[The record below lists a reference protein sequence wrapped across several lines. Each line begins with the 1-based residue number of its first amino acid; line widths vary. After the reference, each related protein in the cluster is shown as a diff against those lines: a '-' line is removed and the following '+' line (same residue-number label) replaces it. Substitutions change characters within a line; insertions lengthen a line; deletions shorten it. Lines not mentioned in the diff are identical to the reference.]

1 VTRATLAAVLAS
13 DDAMGVLA
21 RETGARVV
29 NVSVSG
35 CLLESSLGLAP
46 GTTGTLE
53 VVVGGETYGDA
64 VRVTRAQRLEGS
76 SRAWHLGIEFLW
88 TSHPGSRSLRRMVGH
103 LRGELAQQAVMA
115 AFSTVGPH

>member
-1 VTRATLAAVLAS
+1 MTRGTLAKVLAS
-13 DDAMGVLA
+13 EDAMGVLA
-21 RETGARVV
+21 RETRARLV

-35 CLLESSLGLAP
+35 CLLESAVGLEP

-76 SRAWHLGIEFLW
+76 SAAWHLGIEFLW
-88 TSHPGSRSLRRMVGH
+88 TTRPGSRSLRRMVGQ
-103 LRGELAQQAVMA
+103 LRSQMAQQAVA
-115 AFSTVGPH
+115 VAFSTVGPM